1 MCNRSKACAFNRT
14 YNKNPN
20 NNMLHQLLIETYC
33 EGDLH
38 DVCRRKGYEEDMGST
53 PLADLGPNGYNVDSN
68 QRMY

>member
-1 MCNRSKACAFNRT
+1 
-14 YNKNPN
+14 
-20 NNMLHQLLIETYC
+20 MLHQLLIETYC